1 MRLTK
6 EDKEVLIY
14 SVLMLVTLVLFAL
27 TFQINQRGSS
37 IMESPRLLPYIV
49 TGCMFLLSISG
60 IIQSLRNNGRPTFA
74 KIKGSF
80 LAAAADGA
88 ARQTMLAI
96 VIVAVYILLGI
107 PYLGFYA
114 SSALLVLGITL
125 GYVRRIKPYW
135 AVVIAVA
142 VTAGLYL
149 IFAVAFGMRL
159 R

>member
-14 SVLMLVTLVLFAL
+14 SVLMLVTLILFAL
-27 TFQINQRGSS
+27 IFQINQRGSS
-37 IMESPRLLPYIV
+37 IMESLLPYIV
-49 TGCMFLLSISG
+49 TGCMFLLSMTG
-60 IIQSLRNNGRPTFA
+60 IIQSLRNNGRPTLG
-74 KIKGSF
+74 KIKGSL
-80 LAAAADGA
+80 LAAAADKTV
-88 ARQTMLAI
+88 RQTTLAI
-96 VIVAVYILLGI
+96 AIVAVYIVLGI
-107 PYLGFYA
+107 PYLGFYV

-135 AVVIAVA
+135 AVLIAVA
-142 VTAGLYL
+142 VTAILYL